1 MRPSPTAPARSRSTP
16 RLRVEPLALEQ
27 SSSGDQPNAGAQAK
41 AGFGL
46 VKATGTI
53 GGLTLVS
60 RVAGFAREMLMS
72 RVMGASWQADA
83 FFVAFRLP
91 NTFRRLF
98 GEGAFSAGFVPL
110 YSQRLHGPE
119 GDAGARDFSEQVL
132 AVFLPTLVLFTLG
145 FEIIMPLFVAAI
157 SGYTGDKLNLAT
169 DLTRIT
175 FPYLVLISL
184 VSLFSGILN
193 SLARFTAAAF
203 APALLNLAM
212 LTALIF
218 VRNGG
223 QVTATALAI
232 AVTLGGF
239 LQIALLV
246 AAAKNAGIM
255 LKWRRPRMTPG
266 VRQFVRV
273 VVPATLGAGVY
284 QISAFIDTFFL
295 TRIGTGA
302 MSYFNYADRLNQ
314 LPLGVIGAALGTA
327 ILPQVSRHVGAG
339 DHVEAAKVQGQAAEL
354 AMLLCLPAAL
364 ALAVSAGPLVAAL
377 FEGGHFN
384 ATDAATTATT
394 LAIIVLGLPAYVLV
408 KVLTPGFYARQDTAT
423 PVKIAGVVLT
433 VNLLLNFLLI
443 PPFGIAGLASAIAIC
458 SWLNCVILYTILHR
472 RGHFRIERWLA
483 SRIARQGVAATAMVA
498 ALFAIKFVLAA
509 WFEGD
514 VAHRMA
520 GVVALVGGGLAV
532 YFPLVL
538 LLGGT
543 DTSELK
549 ALLRRRRARKA
560 ESDAG

>member
-1 MRPSPTAPARSRSTP
+1 MNLLKS
-16 RLRVEPLALEQ
+16 
-27 SSSGDQPNAGAQAK
+27 
-41 AGFGL
+41 
-46 VKATGTI
+46 TGTI
-53 GGLTLVS
+53 GGLTMVS
-60 RVAGFAREMLMS
+60 RIAGFGREMLMS

-110 YSQRLHGPE
+110 YAQRLHGPGGNAE
-119 GDAGARDFSEQVL
+119 AKHFSEEVL
-132 AVFLPTLVLFTLG
+132 AVFAPTLVLFTLV
-145 FEIIMPLFVAAI
+145 FEIIMGPFVALL
-157 SGYTGDKLNLAT
+157 SGYEGEKLQLAT
-169 DLTRIT
+169 FLTSIT

-212 LTALIF
+212 LSALVF
-218 VRNGG
+218 VPVGG
-223 QVTATALAI
+223 HVTATALAI
-232 AVTLGGF
+232 AVTLGGV
-239 LQIALLV
+239 LQLGLLMV
-246 AAAKNAGIM
+246 ACQRAGIV

-339 DHVEAAKVQGQAAEL
+339 EQQEAATVQGKAAEL

-364 ALAVSAGPLVAAL
+364 ALAVASGPLVAAL
-377 FEGGHFN
+377 FQGGHFT
-384 ATDAATTATT
+384 AEDARLSALT
-394 LAIIVLGLPAYVLV
+394 LAIISLGLPAYVLV

-423 PVKIAGVVLT
+423 PVKTAAFVLLA
-433 VNLLLNFLLI
+433 NIGLNFALI
-443 PPFGIAGLASAIAIC
+443 PPFGIGGLAAAIAIC
-458 SWLNCVILYTILHR
+458 SWLNCLILYTILHR
-472 RGHFRIERWLA
+472 RGHFRVQRWLA
-483 SRIARQGVAATAMVA
+483 SRVVRQLISAGAMVA
-498 ALFAIKFVLAA
+498 ALFAIRMGLHG
-509 WFEGD
+509 WFHGS
-514 VAHRMA
+514 VGQRLV
-520 GVVALVGGGLAV
+520 GVIALVGGGMAV
-532 YFPLVL
+532 YFPLVW

-543 DTSELK
+543 DKDELR
-549 ALLRRRRARKA
+549 ALVSRRSRKA
-560 ESDAG
+560 RLGSGK